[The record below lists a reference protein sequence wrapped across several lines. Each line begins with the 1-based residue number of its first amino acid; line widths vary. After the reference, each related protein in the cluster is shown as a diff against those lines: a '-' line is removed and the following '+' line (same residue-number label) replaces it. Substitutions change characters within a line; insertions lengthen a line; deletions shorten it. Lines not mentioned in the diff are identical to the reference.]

1 MITIYKTN
9 EARVK
14 KGRYFTSEEKGIEF
28 RGLSGDNKPT
38 NIDGEEIPNGSTFI
52 EMNTGKLYMY
62 DLDNETW
69 REI

>member
-14 KGRYFTSEEKGIEF
+14 KGKYFTTEEKGIEI
-28 RGLSGDNKPT
+28 RGLSTDDKPT
-38 NIDGEEIPNGSTFI
+38 TINDEDVPNGSTFI

-62 DLDNETW
+62 DLTNTTW
-69 REI
+69 REL